1 MDGDFDK
8 KAEAY
13 ITGTVYNYE
22 EKENSYAVYLK
33 DIYVLF
39 KDNEK
44 GYNLS
49 RLLVYIKEEPFFK
62 MGSRLKNLWIYI

>member
-22 EKENSYAVYLK
+22 EKENSYC
-33 DIYVLF
+33 
-39 KDNEK
+39 
-44 GYNLS
+44 
-49 RLLVYIKEEPFFK
+49 LLYTSP
-62 MGSRLKNLWIYI
+62 SQRDA

>member
-22 EKENSYAVYLK
+22 EKRIVMQ
-33 DIYVLF
+33 
-39 KDNEK
+39 
-44 GYNLS
+44 
-49 RLLVYIKEEPFFK
+49 YI
-62 MGSRLKNLWIYI
+62 